1 MKNLADYISEND
13 DVFMG
18 SSTMKDNDTSKYEDV
33 NESQSTK
40 CELEQYINEQ
50 KINEEMNHLTVSV
63 DKMKERMEEII
74 SSTGVIV
81 DNISQLSATSEE
93 IAASSEDGN
102 KNAQDSVERLKECSE
117 VLDKIYQLSQKLS
130 LN

>member
-33 NESQSTK
+33 NEGQSTK

-50 KINEEMNHLTVSV
+50 KINEEMNY
-63 DKMKERMEEII
+63 
-74 SSTGVIV
+74 
-81 DNISQLSATSEE
+81 
-93 IAASSEDGN
+93 
-102 KNAQDSVERLKECSE
+102 
-117 VLDKIYQLSQKLS
+117 KIFLARNYRIY
-130 LN
+130 